1 METLLPSL
9 FLLALL
15 DSLNPSALVVA
26 LWLLSRPQPAA
37 RLLPYVAGIVATYL
51 SLGIAMMLGFTALS
65 ERLGQALDHPVALI
79 VQGLLGAALLVY
91 AIFAPSTAYAAPE
104 PKLPATGKRLGF
116 FLLGMAVTAAELVT
130 ALPYFAAIAL
140 MIGDK
145 LEPAQWL
152 PLLLGYNLIFVA
164 PPLLLLG
171 LHAVQG
177 HRTDERFARWRERLR
192 RGAREATLWIFALV
206 GVALM
211 GDAATRWIAA
221 GQDAATPSISTR
233 HRAGDNRAS
242 VARIS
247 AAHPGRFTLEIH
259 VPNVRPLALP
269 GLIDLKG
276 PQGWLS
282 EIMPIAR
289 MRQGSVGLPK
299 IQSGGL
305 K

>member
-26 LWLLSRPQPAA
+26 LWLLSRPQPAS

-65 ERLGQALDHPVALI
+65 QRLGQALDHPVALI
-79 VQGLLGAALLVY
+79 VQGVLGAALLVY
-91 AIFAPSTAYAAPE
+91 AIFAPSTAHAAPE

-140 MIGDK
+140 MISDK
-145 LEPAQWL
+145 LGPAQWL

-171 LHAVQG
+171 LHAVLGQ
-177 HRTDERFARWRERLR
+177 RSDERFARWRERLR

-221 GQDAATPSISTR
+221 GKDAATPSISTQP
-233 HRAGDNRAS
+233 GAS
-242 VARIS
+242 
-247 AAHPGRFTLEIH
+247 
-259 VPNVRPLALP
+259 
-269 GLIDLKG
+269 
-276 PQGWLS
+276 
-282 EIMPIAR
+282 
-289 MRQGSVGLPK
+289 
-299 IQSGGL
+299 
-305 K
+305 